1 MAVYAEDTTPV
12 SVPFLLKEIIGIG
25 DVSIKYTR
33 NPRKADISFMVKK
46 NDHKEGYE
54 LVIINTKQIH
64 IEAESKAGFM
74 YAARTLQN
82 R

>member
-1 MAVYAEDTTPV
+1 MVVYAEDTTLV
-12 SVPFLLKEIIGIG
+12 SVPFLLKEIIGIV

-46 NDHKEGYE
+46 NDHKEGYD
-54 LVIINTKQIH
+54 LVINTKQIH